1 MIITIQIKT
10 ITIITARTKTIT
22 IITKTIKTSNNYNG
36 DNVKNQKK

>member
-22 IITKTIKTSNNYNG
+22 IITKTIKTSNNYND
-36 DNVKNQKK
+36 DNVKNQK